1 MAVEPPPKKAK
12 TDEAAVI
19 KPAAAAPVVTPT
31 LTKAAALGLPAQVPF
46 RPVLPSGSDVAGGK
60 TQSLKSY
67 IVQMYKSVVARL
79 SLFLYDCVS
88 VSLRKPLYQV
98 TCPPIAVAS
107 ASGDTHR
114 PTSFREAWDMKN
126 CLVALRQS
134 GLYEAAMPLW
144 QFEPTLERWEDH
156 GIFPEDVSWP
166 QFLAC
171 LNYWNEENFINSAT
185 TEEQRRYIFPG
196 FIPTAVKSPEFAE
209 LTGGKAG
216 YFTALP
222 LCGAHVLAW
231 SLYGAIDGA
240 LHDGNYD
247 RVLRLYEASLSITVR
262 MRVGPSAVQL
272 VLDSLS
278 FVDTLRMQNVASGS
292 HSFFEF
298 VSTVSALPG
307 FSPKSSGPAIVEA
320 AKQLGVVFNA
330 KPIERA
336 LAYSILAVMGFVHL
350 REAKAA

>member
-126 CLVALRQS
+126 RAPLVQGILVYHRQDAR
-134 GLYEAAMPLW
+134 G
-144 QFEPTLERWEDH
+144 TLP
-156 GIFPEDVSWP
+156 GP
-166 QFLAC
+166 AC
-171 LNYWNEENFINSAT
+171 LGRGVPRE
-185 TEEQRRYIFPG
+185 
-196 FIPTAVKSPEFAE
+196 
-209 LTGGKAG
+209 
-216 YFTALP
+216 
-222 LCGAHVLAW
+222 
-231 SLYGAIDGA
+231 
-240 LHDGNYD
+240 
-247 RVLRLYEASLSITVR
+247 
-262 MRVGPSAVQL
+262 
-272 VLDSLS
+272 
-278 FVDTLRMQNVASGS
+278 S
-292 HSFFEF
+292 H
-298 VSTVSALPG
+298 
-307 FSPKSSGPAIVEA
+307 
-320 AKQLGVVFNA
+320 
-330 KPIERA
+330 
-336 LAYSILAVMGFVHL
+336 
-350 REAKAA
+350 